1 MSKVVKS
8 GTLIPKMT
16 LYAIFAICSL
26 RLHLLPLNSN
36 YSRWVRSV
44 VVEWEVKSAIYYW
57 KNIIKLYSFFYKYF
71 RNLPNLSKFRNG
83 VYFLNVTINLGKKS
97 MIISFQNVTPLLG
110 PNLCR
115 IFFFWL
121 ISMPSLFLLFSFV
134 VLFCCCV
141 EGRWVVVLYQ
151 YRSSLEK
158 TYLSLSVSVQ
168 FSNCVYIIL

>member
-57 KNIIKLYSFFYKYF
+57 NNIIKLYSFFYKYF

-115 IFFFWL
+115 IFFFL
-121 ISMPSLFLLFSFV
+121 TYLYAFVISFVFIRCFILLLRWRKVSSGALPISLFS
-134 VLFCCCV
+134 
-141 EGRWVVVLYQ
+141 
-151 YRSSLEK
+151 
-158 TYLSLSVSVQ
+158 
-168 FSNCVYIIL
+168 